1 MKHPT
6 ALEALILQ
14 LPYLNL
20 PALTAEKEELLLAS
34 CSFLSEAHFPRHTTH
49 CIHCIHEQTYRH

>member
-14 LPYLNL
+14 LPYLTL

-34 CSFLSEAHFPRHTTH
+34 CSFLSEGSSLPETYDSLHTLH
-49 CIHCIHEQTYRH
+49 S